1 MNREVHVRFW
11 ESARL
16 KCLAPLAY
24 LKAYD
29 SVTEARAS
37 IGQYLD
43 FYNSR
48 RPHSSL
54 NGRTPD
60 AAYGATPPE
69 AMAA

>member
-29 SVTEARAS
+29 SVAEARAS

-43 FYNSR
+43 FYNTR

-54 NGRTPD
+54 AGRTPD
-60 AAYGATPPE
+60 AAYWETIPEVAT
-69 AMAA
+69 A